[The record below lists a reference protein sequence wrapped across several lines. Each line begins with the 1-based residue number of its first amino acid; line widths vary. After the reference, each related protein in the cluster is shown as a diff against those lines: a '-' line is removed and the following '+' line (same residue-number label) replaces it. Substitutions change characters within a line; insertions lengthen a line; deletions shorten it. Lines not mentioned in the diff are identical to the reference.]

1 MKYIFILILSTLLFG
16 QRYDNIKEADW
27 NDRKKRPARIENMVV
42 WRLTNDLE
50 LSTEQAENFFPRFRS
65 HRKDIEK
72 ISDDEREV
80 YNSIRKKASGD
91 DKVTKSDVKAI
102 VESIAKLRKK
112 RIDLESDFIL
122 DMDGVLSPEQLIRL
136 SVFKHSLMSDMKN
149 EMRGKKEKSK
159 RKRGRKRMKRGFN
172 HGRF

>member
-1 MKYIFILILSTLLFG
+1 MKYMLIFMVSTLIFG
-16 QRYDNIKEADW
+16 QRYDLKKKDSW
-27 NDRKKRPARIENMVV
+27 NETDKRPARIENMIV
-42 WRLTNDLE
+42 WRLTEDLE

-91 DKVTKSDVKAI
+91 DKVTKSDVRTT

-149 EMRGKKEKSK
+149 EMRGKKEKGK

-172 HGRF
+172 NGRF